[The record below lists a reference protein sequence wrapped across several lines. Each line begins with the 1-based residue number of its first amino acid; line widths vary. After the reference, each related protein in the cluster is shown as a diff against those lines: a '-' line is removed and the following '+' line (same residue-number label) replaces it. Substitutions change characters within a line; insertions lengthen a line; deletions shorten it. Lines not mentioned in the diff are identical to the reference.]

1 MGDITQEGIDK
12 CLEAL
17 RVKWAEMVTDSGKTQ
32 TVFLATDK
40 SATQFLAD
48 YEFMKEA
55 AAEQGWLLPVLIEG
69 IEVSF
74 K

>member
-1 MGDITQEGIDK
+1 LQIQE
-12 CLEAL
+12 
-17 RVKWAEMVTDSGKTQ
+17 KTQ

-69 IEVSF
+69 IKVSF
-74 K
+74 E